1 VTLARLIVVRHGESA
16 ANRQRVFAGQ
26 SDSPL
31 TAAGRAQAEAVADAL
46 AREPIARVIA
56 SDLSRARDT
65 AEAIA
70 RRHGLTV
77 ETARALREWDVGELV
92 GLDREATQRRYGD
105 VRPFFEPGSRVPG
118 GESFEEVV
126 ARVTAFVD
134 ALVPASLGRTV
145 CLVAHGMTNR
155 IIAAHFMGTLPHV
168 GGHNSA
174 NTNITIVESDGA
186 AHRIEKLFD
195 DAHVPVGGEAPE
207 G

>member
-1 VTLARLIVVRHGESA
+1 MTLARLIVVRHGESA

-70 RRHGLTV
+70 RRHGLPV

>member
-70 RRHGLTV
+70 RRHGLPV

>member
-1 VTLARLIVVRHGESA
+1 MSVARLIFVRHGESE
-16 ANRQRVFAGQ
+16 ANRKRVFAGQ

-31 TAAGRAQAEAVADAL
+31 TAAGRQQAAALAEAL
-46 AREPIARVIA
+46 AAEPIARVIS

-65 AEAIA
+65 AAA
-70 RRHGLTV
+70 VAMRHGVGV
-77 ETARALREWDVGELV
+77 ETTAALREWDVGELV
-92 GLDREATQRRYGD
+92 GLDRAATERRYGD
-105 VRPFFEPGSRVPG
+105 VRRYFEPGSRVPG

-126 ARVTAFVD
+126 ARVVGFVD

-168 GGHNSA
+168 AGHNSA
-174 NTNITIVESDGA
+174 NTNITVVETDGRT
-186 AHRIEKLFD
+186 HRVVRLFD
-195 DAHVPVGGEAPE
+195 DAHVPVAKDAPE

>member
-1 VTLARLIVVRHGESA
+1 MTIARLIVVRHGESA

-65 AEAIA
+65 AAA
-70 RRHGLTV
+70 VAMRHGVGV
-77 ETARALREWDVGELV
+77 ETTAALREWDVGELV